1 MTYIELINE
10 FWEMDATHHFTA
22 NETRLYFYLLDSCNK
37 LRWKN
42 PFYHSNEYLIVAT
55 GIAKASFRLA
65 RNKLIESG
73 LIDCRTGNGRKNNT
87 LYYIKG
93 IENNTLSTED
103 TEKGVG
109 IDTFSNKK
117 GTEIDTLLGKGT
129 KKGSRKGT
137 GKGIEIDPQHKTKTK
152 DKDNREVL
160 NKFNTRKNFQ
170 FSPAELTDRDCKNVL
185 SLWNSI
191 CTSYQSVVKLSK
203 KGTRTNRKRVI
214 QMRLAEMQELTAT
227 GSKEEIF
234 QILKIVFEKTQASNF
249 LKGDG
254 LPRPD
259 DSSAPGATFKAN
271 FDWVLG
277 RSQKGNSNW
286 QKIYEGN
293 YDNAL

>member
-93 IENNTLSTED
+93 IENNTL
-103 TEKGVG
+103 
-109 IDTFSNKK
+109 
-117 GTEIDTLLGKGT
+117 LGKGT
-129 KKGSRKGT
+129 EKGSRKGT